1 MRDYSVT
8 VEAYRDFL
16 CILFDVWYNN
26 GQPLETSIP
35 DLMKKRKQREFNNRK
50 MEAMRVSGKAP
61 VCTLFAAILVVLPM
75 TVFAGGGTSQDKEL
89 VAARD
94 AFIADDRVKLARHAE
109 NIRGH
114 ALDMYVGFWRL
125 RLQLEEADP
134 AELSDFLARN
144 AGTVLAEQL
153 RRDWLR
159 VLGKTGQW
167 ELFRKEQSALVK
179 DDPDVACYALQE
191 RWIRQDASAHAE
203 VKSFWRAQRALP
215 EGCVPLVDA
224 MLQSGELTQKDLR
237 DRFRLLVQASL
248 VSESKWVAERLSAE
262 YTHFARQIDSI
273 AKAPARFLEKSG
285 ADMKTAAGRELMI
298 FALTRLAQM
307 DLQSAVRHWSG
318 GLREGLPPGDRHYVW
333 TMLAALGARRS
344 LPEAVDWFRQAGEV
358 ALSDEQL
365 AWRARSALRQENWP
379 EVKIA
384 IERMSPS
391 ARSESTWIYW
401 LGRSFRALGAE
412 EDGKAL
418 FSRIAGGDH
427 FYGQLAADEL
437 EMPLQIPPQAAP
449 PTQDEL
455 ADVSALTGL
464 KRALI
469 LYRLGLRTEAAA
481 EWVWTV
487 RAMGD
492 RELLAA
498 AELAHRNGIWD
509 RAINTADKTVAA
521 HNFALRYPTHYRDVL
536 SKQAQIR
543 KLDEP
548 LVFGLVR
555 QESRF
560 LADARS
566 PAGAAGLMQLLPA
579 TARWVARKIGMKSF
593 RPSRVNRPDV
603 NAALGAFYLK
613 HVLDGFNGN
622 PVLAAAAY
630 NAGPGRARRWC
641 DTRPIEGAIYIET
654 IPFTETRQYVKKV
667 MANTVYYAAVMGGEQ
682 RTLKSRLGI
691 IP

>member
-1 MRDYSVT
+1 
-8 VEAYRDFL
+8 
-16 CILFDVWYNN
+16 
-26 GQPLETSIP
+26 
-35 DLMKKRKQREFNNRK
+35 
-50 MEAMRVSGKAP
+50 MRVSGKTPA
-61 VCTLFAAILVVLPM
+61 CTLLAVILVALSV
-75 TVFAGGGTSQDKEL
+75 TASAAGGGASQDKAL

-94 AFIADDRVKLARHAE
+94 AFVAGDRVKLARHADKL
-109 NIRGH
+109 RGH
-114 ALDMYVGFWRL
+114 ALEMYVSFWRL
-125 RLQLEEADP
+125 RLRLEEADP
-134 AELSDFLARN
+134 AELSNFLVKN

-159 VLGKTGQW
+159 VLGRTGQW
-167 ELFRKEQSALVK
+167 TLFRKEQSALVK
-179 DDPDVACYALQE
+179 TDPDVACYALQE
-191 RWIRQDASAHAE
+191 RWFRQDASALAE
-203 VKSFWRAQRALP
+203 VMPFWRDQRALP
-215 EGCVPLVDA
+215 EGCAPLVDA
-224 MLQSGELTQKDLR
+224 MVKVGELTQKDLR
-237 DRFRLLVQASL
+237 DRFRLLVQANL
-248 VSESKWVAERLSAE
+248 INESKRIAERLPRE
-262 YTHFARQIDSI
+262 YMHFAGQMESI

-285 ADMKTAAGRELMI
+285 ADMKTAAGRESTI
-298 FALTRLAQM
+298 FALTRLAQS

-318 GLREGLPPGDRHYVW
+318 GLREGLPQGDQQYVW
-333 TMLAALGARRS
+333 AMLATLGARRGH
-344 LPEAVDWFRQAGEV
+344 PEAVDWFRQAGE
-358 ALSDEQL
+358 APLLDEQL

-391 ARSESTWIYW
+391 ARGESTWTYW
-401 LGRSFRALGAE
+401 LGRSFRALGPE
-412 EDGKAL
+412 EEGKAL
-418 FSRIAGGDH
+418 FARIAGGDH
-427 FYGQLAADEL
+427 FYGQLAAEEL

-449 PTQDEL
+449 PTQEEL
-455 ADVSALTGL
+455 AEVSALAGL

-469 LYRLGLRTEAAA
+469 LYRIGLRTEAAA

-487 RAMGD
+487 RAMGC

-509 RAINTADKTVAA
+509 RAINTADKTVAT

-536 SKQAQIR
+536 SKEAQIR

-560 LADARS
+560 LVDARS
-566 PAGAAGLMQLLPA
+566 SAGAEGLMQLMPA
-579 TARWVARKIGMKSF
+579 TARWVSRKIGMKGF
-593 RPSRVNRPDV
+593 HPSRVSKPEV

-630 NAGPGRARRWC
+630 NAGPGRARLWC

-667 MANTVYYAAVMGGEQ
+667 MANTVYYAALMGGEP